1 MKSKILIL
9 ATAFLMAFNLQAQAP
24 EKLNYQGIARDNT
37 GAALANQNL
46 GVKISILHN
55 STVDYSESHT
65 VTTNDFGLYKL
76 VIGDGTPLFGGM
88 ASVDWSSGNKFI
100 KVEIDPNGGTNY
112 TDLGT
117 TELLS
122 VPYAL
127 YAAEASSSSGPPSGA
142 AGGDLN
148 GTYPNPS
155 IANNAVTS
163 GKIANNAVTAA
174 KIDAMGATSGQ
185 VLKFDGTDWAPAADD
200 PGAAGWELS
209 GNTATAT
216 DFIGT
221 TNNQDLRFKANNK
234 KAGLISV
241 SGTTSIGYEA
251 MQDLTNG
258 GFNSAFGQ
266 NALHSTT
273 IGDYNSAFGQNALY
287 ANTTGGSNSAF
298 GASALTSNTTGSRNV
313 AFGRMA
319 LRSNTTADENSAFG
333 YYALYSN
340 TTGIRNS
347 AFGEDALAG
356 NTTGSDNAAFG
367 QDALTANTTG
377 YNNSA
382 FGSDALTTN
391 TTGNDNSAF
400 GLNALGS
407 TTTGFS
413 NSAFGSDALTTNTTG
428 QYNSGFGQNALYT
441 NTQGSSNSA
450 FGRSTL
456 YANTSG
462 GNNSAFG
469 SNALQGNTTGHRNS
483 AVGRGAL
490 LNNTTGSN
498 NTAVGYDA
506 DVNTGNLTNATA
518 IGAMA
523 EVSQSNSL
531 VLGSIDGVNSAT
543 ADTKVGIGTTSPLHT
558 LHVIHHG
565 VSTTSGLD
573 GFTIEHDSPLNNKWT
588 FHVGSSSGDLYM
600 FSNGVEQGKFDA
612 TSGSYSATSDA
623 RLKKNLSSLENVL
636 PKVMQ
641 LKPLSYQFKKQE
653 NEARYLGFLA
663 QEVEKLFPSIAKEPS
678 VEDGAKYYTMDYS
691 AFGVLAI
698 KAIQEQQ
705 QIIEKQ
711 EIANQF
717 QQQIIDEMR
726 QDIEALTQRLE
737 QLERK

>member
-1 MKSKILIL
+1 MKTKFLL
-9 ATAFLMAFNLQAQAP
+9 LFVTAVFTAASLRAQAP

-37 GAALANQNL
+37 GNALPNQAL
-46 GVKISILHN
+46 GLKISILHN
-55 STVDYSESHT
+55 STVDYSETHS
-65 VTTNDFGLYKL
+65 VTTNDFGLYTL
-76 VIGDGTPLFGGM
+76 VIGEGAPVFGGM
-88 ASVDWSSGNKFI
+88 ASVDWSSGNKYI
-100 KVEIDPNGGTNY
+100 KVEIDPTGGTNY

-127 YAAEASSSSGPPSGA
+127 YAAEASSSSGPPSGV
-142 AGGDLN
+142 AGGDLS

-163 GKIANNAVTAA
+163 GKIVNNAVTAA

-185 VLKFDGTDWAPAADD
+185 VLKFDGTNWAPATDD
-200 PGAAGWELS
+200 SGAAGWELS

-221 TNNQDLRFKANNK
+221 TNDQDLHFKVNNK

-241 SGTTSIGYEA
+241 SGNTSIGYEA

-287 ANTTGGSNSAF
+287 ANTTG
-298 GASALTSNTTGSRNV
+298 
-313 AFGRMA
+313 
-319 LRSNTTADENSAFG
+319 
-333 YYALYSN
+333 
-340 TTGIRNS
+340 
-347 AFGEDALAG
+347 
-356 NTTGSDNAAFG
+356 
-367 QDALTANTTG
+367 
-377 YNNSA
+377 
-382 FGSDALTTN
+382 
-391 TTGNDNSAF
+391 
-400 GLNALGS
+400 
-407 TTTGFS
+407 FS

-441 NTQGSSNSA
+441 NTLGSSNSA

-483 AVGRGAL
+483 AVGRSAL
-490 LNNTTGSN
+490 HNNTTGSN

-506 DVNTGNLTNATA
+506 DVSTGNLTNATA

-543 ADTKVGIGTTSPLHT
+543 ADTKVGIGTTAPNVS
-558 LHVIHHG
+558 LHVSHKG
-565 VSTTSGLD
+565 AASATTGLD
-573 GFTIEHDSPLNNKWT
+573 GFEIQYNNGIAHNWI
-588 FHVGSSSGDLYM
+588 FHVGNSSGDLYL
-600 FSNGVEQGKFDA
+600 FADDAEVGKFDGISGTYS
-612 TSGSYSATSDA
+612 TSSDA
-623 RLKKNLSSLENVL
+623 RLKEDFKPISRVL
-636 PKVMQ
+636 PKLMQ
-641 LKPLSYQFKKQE
+641 LEPLSYKFIRQE
-653 NEARYLGFLA
+653 DDSRYLGFIA
-663 QEVEKLFPSIAKEPS
+663 QDVEKIFPGIAKAPS
-678 VEDGAKYYTMDYS
+678 PEDGEENYTMDYA
-691 AFGVLAI
+691 AFGVVAI

-705 QIIEKQ
+705 QQIQ
-711 EIANQF
+711 EQTNLLE
-717 QQQIIDEMR
+717 QQQLV
-726 QDIEALTQRLE
+726 IESLQAQMQSMQAELASM
-737 QLERK
+737 KD